1 MLMYLALQL
10 YPDGKFVTGE
20 RFVRNKNL
28 VLIGESGSHIYS
40 SNGMKHH
47 SVAQDEREFA
57 GYANA
62 HDLTEIGARPLR
74 ELELFKGLDK
84 PPHPL
89 RFQKAGQAWRGCILW
104 LRFCRPPV

>member
-40 SNGMKHH
+40 SNGKKRH
-47 SVAQDEREFA
+47 SAAQDEKEFA
-57 GYANA
+57 GYANV
-62 HDLTEIGARPLR
+62 HDLTEIGA
-74 ELELFKGLDK
+74 
-84 PPHPL
+84 HPL
-89 RFQKAGQAWRGCILW
+89 W
-104 LRFCRPPV
+104 LLE

>member
-74 ELELFKGLDK
+74 LLELNRDWINR
-84 PPHPL
+84 HI
-89 RFQKAGQAWRGCILW
+89 RFGFRTPGQPGDGVYFGSDFVL
-104 LRFCRPPV
+104 L